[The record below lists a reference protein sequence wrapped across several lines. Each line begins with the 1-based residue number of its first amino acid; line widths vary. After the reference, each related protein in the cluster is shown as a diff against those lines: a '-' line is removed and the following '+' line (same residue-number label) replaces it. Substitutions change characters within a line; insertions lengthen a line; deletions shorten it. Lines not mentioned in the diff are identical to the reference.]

1 MAVRL
6 KGRTPSEIMDMLR
19 SQATDPQHHVDL
31 IERKRAAIR
40 EMEEKYG
47 IASADVHSAID
58 DGRIE
63 ETYEVT
69 MWLMD
74 IHLLARIE
82 NADR

>member
-1 MAVRL
+1 MAIRL
-6 KGRTPSEIMDMLR
+6 KGHTPSEIMDMLR
-19 SQATDPQHHVDL
+19 AQATDPQRQVDL

-47 IASADVHSAID
+47 ITSADVHNAID
-58 DGRIE
+58 EGRIE
-63 ETYEVT
+63 ETYDVT

-82 NADR
+82 NGDR